1 MSTEVLLRQSEG
13 AASKPGGNLQT
24 AEAKIQSL
32 QHLRVLAASV
42 IVLYHTELQITRLSD
57 GHHAHSFGF
66 GAAGT
71 DLFFVIGGFIMVY
84 TQRDRVDTFGGFMYR
99 RLLRIAPL
107 YWLFTFL
114 MLLVLVVAPSHLMTS
129 GFEPWHFLFSL
140 AFVPYPHPVLGVDR
154 PFLFPGWVLNHFVFF
169 YVIFGA
175 LLPLPVRRRVLA
187 ASAVLLGLMTLRLLA
202 PGEGRLLDFYGATIN
217 LDFILGMIVG
227 WLFIERRV
235 SLSTIVV
242 VGVLGLS
249 VFAAGVFEDVSGGDD
264 RALYWGVSSAALLFV
279 CVFVEKQWN
288 WLKWRLVAALGETSY
303 SVFVSHL
310 FALALVTSALRA
322 FRLFPILGVGGTRF
336 VFLAAA
342 WIVAIGVYYVLE
354 RPLLNRLR
362 RRSPKQPRET
372 DNRVAV
378 GPPAEIPISSDAA

>member
-1 MSTEVLLRQSEG
+1 M
-13 AASKPGGNLQT
+13 
-24 AEAKIQSL
+24 
-32 QHLRVLAASV
+32 
-42 IVLYHTELQITRLSD
+42 
-57 GHHAHSFGF
+57 
-66 GAAGT
+66 
-71 DLFFVIGGFIMVY
+71 FV
-84 TQRDRVDTFGGFMYR
+84 
-99 RLLRIAPL
+99 
-107 YWLFTFL
+107 
-114 MLLVLVVAPSHLMTS
+114 
-129 GFEPWHFLFSL
+129 
-140 AFVPYPHPVLGVDR
+140 
-154 PFLFPGWVLNHFVFF
+154 